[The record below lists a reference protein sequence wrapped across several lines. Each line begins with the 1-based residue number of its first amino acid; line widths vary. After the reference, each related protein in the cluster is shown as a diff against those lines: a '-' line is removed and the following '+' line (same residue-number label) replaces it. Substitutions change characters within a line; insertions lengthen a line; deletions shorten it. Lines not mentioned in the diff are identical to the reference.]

1 MQAVTEGSILQ
12 EGRSGHPVGLTLGL
26 PEGAQEGL
34 RPQLCI
40 LGPPSHK
47 GERAGLC
54 LSAIHT
60 ARGTPATAAP
70 LCQPCPNHSRRT
82 VLPFFSWSSIR
93 LGNIHII
100 QDQRIFIAEG
110 DRGTILIWP
119 FISFSR
125 SSTDTASTRLFL
137 DGEEREAGAWKIL
150 FFFFFFLRSQFRSN
164 TQPHLKELVGLS
176 S

>member
-40 LGPPSHK
+40 LGPLSHK

-70 LCQPCPNHSRRT
+70 LPALSQSFQEDSA
-82 VLPFFSWSSIR
+82 PFF
-93 LGNIHII
+93 LLEQH
-100 QDQRIFIAEG
+100 
-110 DRGTILIWP
+110 
-119 FISFSR
+119 
-125 SSTDTASTRLFL
+125 
-137 DGEEREAGAWKIL
+137 
-150 FFFFFFLRSQFRSN
+150 
-164 TQPHLKELVGLS
+164 
-176 S
+176 